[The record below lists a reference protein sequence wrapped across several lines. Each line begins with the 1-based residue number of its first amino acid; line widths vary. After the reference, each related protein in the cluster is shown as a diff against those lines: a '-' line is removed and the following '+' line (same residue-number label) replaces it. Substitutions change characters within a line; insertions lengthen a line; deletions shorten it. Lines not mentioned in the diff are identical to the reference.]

1 MNKTKKFLIKSIYLL
16 PLGFFLWMLP
26 NGFNT
31 SDIGI
36 SIVAGLIIALL
47 IVFWNLF
54 EYEKFN
60 EILYNDFLESQH
72 SVSIKNTEENWN
84 DLKNKLNLQI
94 AKIKKIRES
103 ENHIEYQ
110 IDQKITDSILRIEK
124 KNDNI
129 LVNIKRKHLNFI
141 PDMAENYGILKK
153 LIKEKTTANNVSY
166 EKH

>member
-26 NGFNT
+26 NRFNT

-129 LVNIKRKHLNFI
+129 IVTIKRKHLNFI

-153 LIKEKTTANNVSY
+153 LIKEKTTANNV
-166 EKH
+166 